1 MKNFKKILS
10 VLLLVGLVVNPLA
23 FAVEVS
29 SNGTKLGQVYKFDF
43 TSGFTLTKAGGL
55 ITISGAVA
63 AITSGTIAG
72 VTINSSAIGGVTPAA
87 GAFTTVVAATTVTA
101 TAGDFIATDGR
112 LVMGTETGGTCSSG
126 LVIDLAVSAKGV
138 LTTIGETNTACAISF
153 TNGVAGDFIILTHDY
168 NGTGVITFADVTG
181 FDASWTPVV
190 NTCTGIDAAVTAA
203 NNDHFYIIGAMASA
217 TELTIAGCQYFDAA

>member
-1 MKNFKKILS
+1 MKNFKTFLSALLIL
-10 VLLLVGLVVNPLA
+10 GLVFAPTTLA
-23 FAVEVS
+23 HQEI
-29 SNGTKLGQVYKFDF
+29 SNAGTRLGVMYE
-43 TSGFTLTKAGGL
+43 TNYTAGVVATRSGRVA
-55 ITISGAVA
+55 TISGAAA
-63 AITSGTIAG
+63 AITSGTITGATIENSVIGASTPVAG
-72 VTINSSAIGGVTPAA
+72 S
-87 GAFTTVVAATTVTA
+87 FTTVTA
-101 TAGDFIATDGR
+101 TSGDFNATDGR
-112 LVMGTETGGTCSSG
+112 LVMGSETGGTCSSG

-153 TNGVAGDFIILTHDY
+153 TNGTAGDFILLTHDY

-203 NNDHFYIIGAMASA
+203 ANDHFYIIGAMASA